1 MFCLRSWIPILF
13 FLYVLL
19 SVSPFAKPTDS
30 GRYRTNASPV
40 YLVLFI
46 SATYFLNRP
55 CVYCSLLLAILVVSL
70 FDFQTAWFEPQLP
83 TEQSSTS
90 KNATA
95 LLRDPLVETA
105 SIVASAVNSTAET
118 VIKAAVESI
127 RRKTPPVPHV
137 NGGAGFEWAKGLV
150 GKKEWRIPCLDV
162 LVRI

>member
-13 FLYVLL
+13 FL
-19 SVSPFAKPTDS
+19 
-30 GRYRTNASPV
+30 TNASPV

-83 TEQSSTS
+83 TEESSTS
-90 KNATA
+90 KNVTA
-95 LLRDPLVETA
+95 SFRDPLGETA
-105 SIVASAVNSTAET
+105 SIVASAVNSTAEIM
-118 VIKAAVESI
+118 IKAAVDTI
-127 RRKTPPVPHV
+127 RRKTPPVPQV
-137 NGGAGFEWAKGLV
+137 SGGAGFEWAKGLV

>member
-13 FLYVLL
+13 FL
-19 SVSPFAKPTDS
+19 
-30 GRYRTNASPV
+30 TNASPV

-83 TEQSSTS
+83 TEESATS
-90 KNATA
+90 KNVTA
-95 LLRDPLVETA
+95 SFRDPLGETA
-105 SIVASAVNSTAET
+105 SIIASAVNSTAEIM
-118 VIKAAVESI
+118 IKTAVDTI
-127 RRKTPPVPHV
+127 RRKTPPVPQV
-137 NGGAGFEWAKGLV
+137 SGGAGFEWAKGLV